1 LGTVMRTMEEITVF
15 LEGKL
20 NELIYMRRTVHSGK
34 FRIIL
39 ANSTEDSKRLL
50 ENILKE
56 LDFRRLNKWIES
68 SFEEELGNTGIR
80 KLRAMA
86 QELGV
91 YRYSKL
97 PKSVLLMEIRRMQN
111 GGGSPTSHPNDAQ

>member
-1 LGTVMRTMEEITVF
+1 MRTMQEITVF

-20 NELIYMRRTVHSGK
+20 NELIYVRRTVNSGK

-39 ANSTEDSKRLL
+39 TNSTESS
-50 ENILKE
+50 LKE
-56 LDFRRLNKWIES
+56 LNDILRTLDARRLHKWIED

-97 PKSVLLMEIRRMQN
+97 PKSVLLMEIKRMQN
-111 GGGSPTSHPNDAQ
+111 ARRIANHSNDAQ

>member
-1 LGTVMRTMEEITVF
+1 MRTMEEITVF

>member
-1 LGTVMRTMEEITVF
+1 MKSMQDITRF

-20 NELIYMRRTVHSGK
+20 DELIYVRRIVHTGK

-39 ANSTEDSKRLL
+39 ANTSESS
-50 ENILKE
+50 LKE
-56 LDFRRLNKWIES
+56 LNDILQTLDARRLNKWVES
-68 SFEEELGNTGIR
+68 SFEEELGNRGIR
-80 KLRAMA
+80 QLRTMA

-97 PKSVLLMEIRRMQN
+97 PKSVLLMEIKRMQN
-111 GGGSPTSHPNDAQ
+111 VRSIASDSNAAY

>member
-1 LGTVMRTMEEITVF
+1 MGTVMRTMEEITVF